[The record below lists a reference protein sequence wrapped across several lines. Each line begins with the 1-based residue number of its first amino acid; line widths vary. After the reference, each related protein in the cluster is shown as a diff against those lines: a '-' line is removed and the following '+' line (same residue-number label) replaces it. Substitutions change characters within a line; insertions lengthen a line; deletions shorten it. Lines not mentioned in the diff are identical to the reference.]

1 MRTTTRVLGLAVVAI
16 LAAGGIIAAP
26 AQATPAQASAAAGAS
41 TRGYAILSIS
51 VPGLPAG
58 SFVAGAPAR
67 KTPTGLVFPISSI
80 AVGTPTTV
88 SLGGFLGLDGVST
101 GVQIP
106 LSMDLNRAAKSA
118 EIFIAGQTPRVGL
131 LASTGMSV
139 IVKTKIDRPKKI
151 RTTTTTWT
159 GDLLVDATDPAAA
172 KAFNDV
178 FGVTTFTPG
187 GKVGRLEVSISVTA
201 PCKNAACTR

>member
-1 MRTTTRVLGLAVVAI
+1 MRTTTRVLSLAVVAI

-26 AQATPAQASAAAGAS
+26 AQATPAAGAS

-131 LASTGMSV
+131 FASTGMNV

-151 RTTTTTWT
+151 RATTTTWT

-201 PCKNAACTR
+201 PCKNAACTQ